1 MRLVNITSVLHRL
14 NGPPKSL
21 KTVEEMGTRP
31 EQWGFAPVKFHSQR
45 IEEFWKC
52 EYTPTNNYYGPNQ
65 KKGLLADDEAMKVFY
80 PFDKDDLVRVQHQR
94 YGRSSNNGHHQTIS
108 AVRKWIIDNRP
119 NRMPTTWKRNYK
131 THEVMNDI
139 QSCMGSGEVV
149 LAIHAGNEEYLW
161 RKMHPMCEDTGYSCN
176 VMKKYIPSAEIEGDW
191 VRNQVYDKY
200 NAKVNA
206 TLDRAILYQHYANH
220 ENVVDHEVARLKIWK
235 GHDVGHVYD
244 TALILYIKCPKCQ
257 AGKTEGMV
265 RLKVRQ
271 DMTGRKVGFSA
282 KVGTTGEWKK
292 KPVTIGKVMWPKN
305 DEGDLITKFDSR
317 FGHHDCMVCGKPHIK
332 SGLVPVMAKDDEEEW
347 HGMWVGQDCAKK
359 FMGFMRFT
367 ILLIPVRYATQLVI
381 TV

>member
-1 MRLVNITSVLHRL
+1 M
-14 NGPPKSL
+14 
-21 KTVEEMGTRP
+21 EENASNVRGHWLLM
-31 EQWGFAPVKFHSQR
+31 QCD
-45 IEEFWKC
+45 EE
-52 EYTPTNNYYGPNQ
+52 
-65 KKGLLADDEAMKVFY
+65 
-80 PFDKDDLVRVQHQR
+80 
-94 YGRSSNNGHHQTIS
+94 
-108 AVRKWIIDNRP
+108 
-119 NRMPTTWKRNYK
+119 
-131 THEVMNDI
+131 
-139 QSCMGSGEVV
+139 
-149 LAIHAGNEEYLW
+149 
-161 RKMHPMCEDTGYSCN
+161 
-176 VMKKYIPSAEIEGDW
+176 KYIPSAEIEGDW

-235 GHDVGHVYD
+235 GHVGHVYD

-317 FGHHDCMVCGKPHIK
+317 FWT
-332 SGLVPVMAKDDEEEW
+332 S
-347 HGMWVGQDCAKK
+347 
-359 FMGFMRFT
+359 
-367 ILLIPVRYATQLVI
+367 
-381 TV
+381 